1 MIYQDNQN
9 KLGKDEE
16 KADKKTCWNYLMK
29 ALTMSEPY
37 RRVSPNIRAEGVQA
51 TKNLVLCMK

>member
-1 MIYQDNQN
+1 
-9 KLGKDEE
+9 
-16 KADKKTCWNYLMK
+16 MK
-29 ALTMSEPY
+29 ALTKSEPY